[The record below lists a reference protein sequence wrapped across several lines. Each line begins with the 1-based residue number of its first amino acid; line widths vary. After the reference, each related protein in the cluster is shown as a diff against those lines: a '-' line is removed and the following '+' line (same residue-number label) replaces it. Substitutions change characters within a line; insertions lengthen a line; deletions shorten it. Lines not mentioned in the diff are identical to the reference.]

1 MCVTREVAQ
10 AYPFPA
16 RCTHTTLRVQV
27 PLARSMMP
35 LPDPQALGALVVPA
49 HAGHRAITQL
59 HTVLAELL
67 AADSLDQRELAFE
80 RLARW
85 VTHRRKVPTVAG
97 APTEERPEISRLR
110 LLLAV
115 LQALPE
121 LRAGVAEALSLTL
134 SATQGARFLARA
146 GLPGDR
152 GLWPETIERLF
163 KSVLPEPRDETDLGQ
178 LVQRWVRGQR
188 ALDAVGLV
196 PQEVARD
203 TMLLFSEEAA
213 AARGVGPLTPLVGEA
228 IRLLA
233 MRVSAVGLS
242 DVIALRSERSPLEAS
257 PFYQLPR
264 VIDATLAQSQTG
276 SDADFARALEEAR
289 LCFGAC
295 REQVTFVVQN
305 LEATGVSVDVV
316 YRLELVERSLTR
328 LDLLLRCLERG
339 DDVTRARHRQTMI
352 VTLLSARM
360 HDRRI
365 VDILHNTTHLL
376 SRKIIERA
384 GHTGEHYITTTAG
397 QYFKMMLSA
406 AGGGILTAGTAAL
419 KFLIGWLK
427 FAPFVEGAL
436 SAINYAGS
444 FLVMQMLGFTLA
456 TKQPSVTAAAL
467 AGTLR
472 ETSGHPEL
480 GPLVTTIA
488 SITRSQLAAAI
499 GNVGMVIPASLAF
512 DYYWGLT
519 HDGAHFLDAE
529 TSAYVLHSLHPT
541 QTGTLWY
548 ATLTGVLLW
557 ISSLCAGWLENWSAY
572 RRLPEAI
579 ADHWLGRFVGRRTMA
594 FFARAFSRNVA
605 GFGGNTSLGILLAAT
620 PIAGKFFGL
629 PLDVRHVT
637 LSTGAL
643 TLALASLGMAPS
655 NPEAT
660 AAAIG
665 IACICALNFGISFVL
680 SLNVALR
687 AREVERKDIL
697 RLVAALV
704 WTFIK
709 SPFQFFL
716 PPLNPTQ
723 VRVHGPHSVPP
734 PRPGPEH

>member
-1 MCVTREVAQ
+1 
-10 AYPFPA
+10 
-16 RCTHTTLRVQV
+16 
-27 PLARSMMP
+27 MMS
-35 LPDPQALGALVVPA
+35 LPDPQALGALVLPA

-59 HTVLAELL
+59 HTLLGDVLQAG
-67 AADSLDQRELAFE
+67 SLETRELAFE
-80 RLARW
+80 QLARW
-85 VTHRRKVPTVAG
+85 VTQRGKVPAVAG
-97 APTEERPEISRLR
+97 APSDERAEISRLR

-115 LQALPE
+115 LQALPAI
-121 LRAGVAEALSLTL
+121 RAGVAEALSQTL

-152 GLWPETIERLF
+152 GLWSETTERLL

-178 LVQRWVRGQR
+178 LLQRWVRGQQ
-188 ALDAVGLV
+188 ALDAVALV
-196 PQEVARD
+196 PEEVARD
-203 TMLLFSEEAA
+203 AMLLFAGA
-213 AARGVGPLTPLVGEA
+213 PTRPPGTGPLTPLITEA
-228 IRLLA
+228 LRLLA
-233 MRVSAVGLS
+233 LRVSAAGLS
-242 DVIALRSERSPLEAS
+242 DVIAQRSARGALDAS

-264 VIDATLAQSQTG
+264 VVDATLVESSAGT
-276 SDADFARALEEAR
+276 DADFARALDELRSYFA
-289 LCFGAC
+289 AC
-295 REQVTFVVQN
+295 REQVAFVVQH
-305 LEATGVSVDVV
+305 LEDTGVSVDVV
-316 YRLELVERSLTR
+316 YRLELIERNLTR
-328 LDLLLRCLERG
+328 MDLLLRCLERG
-339 DDVTRARHRQTMI
+339 DDLVRARQLQTMI
-352 VTLLSARM
+352 VTLLTARV

-365 VDILHNTTHLL
+365 SDILHNTTHLL

-397 QYFKMMLSA
+397 QYFKMLLS
-406 AGGGILTAGTAAL
+406 AGGGGVLTAGTAAL

-480 GPLVTTIA
+480 GKLVTTIA
-488 SITRSQLAAAI
+488 CITRSQLAAAL
-499 GNVGMVIPASLAF
+499 GNVGMVIPASLGF
-512 DYYWGLT
+512 DYYWRMT
-519 HDGAHFLDAE
+519 HDGAPFLDAE
-529 TSAYVLHSLHPT
+529 TAAYVLHSLHPT
-541 QTGTLWY
+541 ETGTLWY

-579 ADHWLGRFVGRRTMA
+579 SEHWLGRFVGRRTMA
-594 FFARAFSRNVA
+594 FFGGVFSRNIA
-605 GFGGNTSLGILLAAT
+605 GFGGNTSLGIFLAAT

-643 TLALASLGMAPS
+643 TLAISSLGMQS
-655 NPEAT
+655 STPEAI
-660 AAAIG
+660 AASIG

-697 RLVAALV
+697 RLVAALT

-709 SPFQFFL
+709 SPFQFFF
-716 PPLNPTQ
+716 PPFSAAPA
-723 VRVHGPHSVPP
+723 RVHGPHSVPP
-734 PRPGPEH
+734 PAPKA

>member
-1 MCVTREVAQ
+1 
-10 AYPFPA
+10 
-16 RCTHTTLRVQV
+16 
-27 PLARSMMP
+27 MM

-59 HTVLAELL
+59 HTILGELL
-67 AADSLDQRELAFE
+67 QAESLEAREVAFE
-80 RLARW
+80 GLARW
-85 VTHRRKVPTVAG
+85 VTQRRKVPAVAG
-97 APTEERPEISRLR
+97 APAEERPEISRLR

-115 LQALPE
+115 LQALPQ
-121 LRAGVAEALSLTL
+121 LRSGVAAAFDKTL
-134 SATQGARFLARA
+134 SATQGARFFARA
-146 GLPGDR
+146 GLPSDR
-152 GLWPETIERLF
+152 GLWAETSERLL
-163 KSVLPEPRDETDLGQ
+163 KSMLPEPRDETDLGQ

-188 ALDAVGLV
+188 TLDAVALV
-196 PQEVARD
+196 PADVARD
-203 TMLLFSEEAA
+203 TMLLFADEALHPHGA
-213 AARGVGPLTPLVGEA
+213 GPLTPIVTEA
-228 IRLLA
+228 VRLLA
-233 MRVSAVGLS
+233 LRVSAVGLS
-242 DVIALRSERSPLEAS
+242 DVIAQRSARGPLAES

-264 VIDATLAQSQTG
+264 VIDATLTQSASG
-276 SDADFARALEEAR
+276 SDEDFARALEESRHYFA
-289 LCFGAC
+289 AC
-295 REQVTFVVQN
+295 REQVTFVVQH
-305 LEATGVSVDVV
+305 LEDTGVSVDVV
-316 YRLELVERSLTR
+316 YRLELIERNLAR
-328 LDLLLRCLERG
+328 MDLLLRCLERG
-339 DDVTRARHRQTMI
+339 DDLIRARHRQDM
-352 VTLLSARM
+352 VVALLTARI

-365 VDILHNTTHLL
+365 ADIFHNTTHLL

-397 QYFKMMLSA
+397 QYFKMLLSA
-406 AGGGILTAGTAAL
+406 AGGGLLTAGTAAL

-444 FLVMQMLGFTLA
+444 FVLMQVMGFTLA

-480 GPLVTTIA
+480 GPLITTIA
-488 SITRSQLAAAI
+488 CITRSQLAAAI

-512 DYYWGLT
+512 DYYWRST
-519 HDGAHFLDAE
+519 HDGAPFLDAE

-541 QTGTLWY
+541 ETGTLWY
-548 ATLTGVLLW
+548 ATLTGILLW

-579 ADHWLGRFVGRRTMA
+579 SEHWLGRFVGRRTMA
-594 FFARAFSRNVA
+594 FFGRVFSRNIA
-605 GFGGNTSLGILLAAT
+605 GFGGNTSLGVLLAAT

-643 TLALASLGMAPS
+643 TLALSSLGMHPS
-655 NPEAT
+655 APEALW
-660 AAAIG
+660 ACLGIAAIG
-665 IACICALNFGISFVL
+665 SLNFGVSFVL

-687 AREVERKDIL
+687 AREVERSDIM
-697 RLVAALV
+697 RLVAALA

-716 PPLNPTQ
+716 PPLSASQ

-734 PRPGPEH
+734 PAAPPA

>member
-1 MCVTREVAQ
+1 M
-10 AYPFPA
+10 
-16 RCTHTTLRVQV
+16 L
-27 PLARSMMP
+27 P

-49 HAGHRAITQL
+49 QAGHRAITQL
-59 HTVLAELL
+59 HTALNEVLKAN
-67 AADSLDQRELAFE
+67 SLEQRELAFE
-80 RLARW
+80 HLARW
-85 VTHRRKVPTVAG
+85 VTQRRKVPTVPG
-97 APTEERPEISRLR
+97 APVEERPEIARLR

-115 LQALPE
+115 LHALPE
-121 LRAGVAEALSLTL
+121 LRTGIAEALNLTL
-134 SATQGARFLARA
+134 GATQGARFLARA

-152 GLWPETIERLF
+152 GLGSETVERLF

-178 LVQRWVRGQR
+178 LFQRWVRGQR
-188 ALDAVGLV
+188 ALDAVASV
-196 PQEVARD
+196 PAEVACD
-203 TMLLFSEEAA
+203 AMLTFADANTEQRA
-213 AARGVGPLTPLVGEA
+213 VGPLTPLVSEA
-228 IRLLA
+228 LRLLA
-233 MRVSAVGLS
+233 MRVAAVGIS
-242 DVIALRSERSPLEAS
+242 DVIATRSAQGPLEAS

-264 VIDATLAQSQTG
+264 AIDTVLSESARG
-276 SDADFARALEEAR
+276 SDAQFAHALTEAR
-289 LCFGAC
+289 LCFDAC
-295 REQVTFVVQN
+295 RQQVAFVIQH
-305 LEATGVSVDVV
+305 LEDTGVSVDVV
-316 YRLELVERSLTR
+316 YRLELVERNLVR
-328 LDLLLRCLERG
+328 MDALLRCLERG
-339 DDVTRARHRQTMI
+339 DDLIRARNRQTLI
-352 VTLLSARM
+352 VTLLTARM

-365 VDILHNTTHLL
+365 TDILHNTTHLL

-384 GHTGEHYITTTAG
+384 GHTGEHYITTSAG
-397 QYFKMMLSA
+397 QWFKMLLSA
-406 AGGGILTAGTAAL
+406 AGGGFLTAGTAAL

-488 SITRSQLAAAI
+488 CITRSQLAAAM

-512 DYYWGLT
+512 DYYWRST
-519 HDGAHFLDAE
+519 HDSAPFLDAE
-529 TSAYVLHSLHPT
+529 TAHYVIHSLHPT
-541 QTGTLWY
+541 ETGTLWF
-548 ATLTGVLLW
+548 ATITGVLLW

-579 ADHWLGRFVGRRTMA
+579 SEHWLGRFVGRRTMA
-594 FFARAFSRNVA
+594 FFGRLFSRNIA

-643 TLALASLGMAPS
+643 TLALSSLAMQPS
-655 NPEAT
+655 NPEAV
-660 AAAIG
+660 AAIIG
-665 IACICALNFGISFVL
+665 IVAICSLNFGISFVL

-687 AREVERKDIL
+687 ARQVDRKDIL
-697 RLVAALV
+697 RLIAALV

-716 PPLNPTQ
+716 PPLSATQ
-723 VRVHGPHSVPP
+723 VPRVHGPHSVPP
-734 PRPGPEH
+734 PAPTGAASTPPRA